1 MNRPT
6 RPSPQRRRLLLLGG
20 LLVLLGSAWLVHGAV
35 LSQVV
40 RWVVPWAA
48 GQAGFAVTL
57 GEVQARLSAPI
68 LLTDIEISRPGG
80 TRLLAAAGQLDWA
93 RWEEWGWAPTTWI
106 GRLAVRGLAGRVAP
120 AEERPLGSAPPGPPV
135 APAAVPPWPRVV
147 EIIDGNLLFT
157 GSGWSCD
164 LRGLDLL
171 LTADAI
177 GSLRVREAVGRAGQ
191 LGKKFADLRAVTAWR
206 DGVAYF
212 ADLSLDENVLIDKLS
227 VALTGPAAV
236 TLQARAG
243 GGYVY
248 ADISGGGASTKA
260 ALNALNVS
268 LAGAAAFGG
277 IEGDMEGTVD
287 LAKLTFNGDPAQPL
301 SAQISLRLEAK
312 DFAWRKNAVEELTAG
327 LSVAGRRIRL
337 SECLL
342 RQKANIVKLRGTLTL
357 PPDSADWR
365 EAPFD
370 FEVDADV
377 GHLHSLA
384 GLFGAPWN
392 ELSGGLRVEGQGSG
406 RASDGEGWLKVRG
419 WGLQAR
425 GIPASSLQADLKLEG
440 RDLKLSGLDAQSG
453 PDFARGRGQLTLDQ
467 SLNYQG
473 RLELRVREVSRYLEP
488 LGRFAPDWARQG
500 GVLLFWDG
508 DGTTTMH
515 SGVVTLELVRFT
527 GDLNPVPVNA
537 KLSAT
542 YSPGNLYV
550 SRFLLDRGPLSLSSK
565 LYFGETGLTVQD
577 LQLFSGRSR
586 LLLGELFLPLSLD
599 AVLARRPW
607 QETVMTDRDVYAYI
621 RSDDLDFGSLA
632 ALFGQETTLRG
643 RADLRLDA
651 SGVWKNALIDGQLSV
666 NGLAGRFPAVRLP
679 SSRGQVTLQV
689 RDRRA
694 SVALHLQPDGAA
706 PLDAQAVLP
715 LFGEGPDGRWSLLNQ
730 TEPWHIEID
739 LARVDLAAFA
749 PTAGGLTADRG
760 FLSGK
765 IRIDQTPAAP
775 QAGGTLAWEGGRV
788 VLPGGWNPLE
798 DIHARAVFS
807 GTTAVFEETRA
818 RWGEG
823 TLGVAAN
830 ADFADHRNPVWEI
843 LLRGEALQIYRD
855 ENLRLQLDADLAAR
869 GDRDQGVIRG
879 TLALEGSALLR
890 GFSLAPQL
898 GPVKAS
904 NSAPPFRIAVAPFAG
919 WPLEVDVSAA
929 SPLPVG
935 SDGTRGALRPDLYLR
950 GTGAEP
956 LLLGTIAVDNLR
968 VALPADGEL
977 AGSGR
982 LHFTGAK
989 PWIPYLDLTGRA
1001 RAGVYDI
1008 YAGAFGALDGR
1019 KLFFSSSPHLE
1030 TGQIVMLL
1038 ATGVS
1043 PLATPVG
1050 SVTPAD
1056 KLAAEP
1062 SWLELDKVRGLLGWS
1077 TEAGGGTAGGDLPDW
1092 SLGEQLVGYEWG
1104 FR

>member
-1 MNRPT
+1 MNRKT
-6 RPSPQRRRLLLLGG
+6 QPSPHRRRLLRLGG
-20 LLVLLGSAWLVHGAV
+20 LIVLLGAAWLVHGAV
-35 LSQVV
+35 LSQMV

-48 GQAGFAVTL
+48 SRAGFSVTL
-57 GEVQARLSAPI
+57 DKVQARFLAPI
-68 LLTDIEISRPGG
+68 RLTGIEIFRPGG
-80 TRLLAAAGQLDWA
+80 TELQAAAGQLDWA
-93 RWEEWGWAPTTWI
+93 RWEEWGWAPSTWI
-106 GRLAVRGLAGRVAP
+106 GRLKVRGLAGRMSPSEDHPSA
-120 AEERPLGSAPPGPPV
+120 APPSGTTASSGAMPS
-135 APAAVPPWPRVV
+135 WPRVV
-147 EIIDGNLLFT
+147 EIHDGNILLT
-157 GSGWSCD
+157 GSGWSID

-171 LTADAI
+171 LSADQA
-177 GSLRVREAVGRAGQ
+177 GSLRVREAVGQAGQ
-191 LGKKFADLRAVTAWR
+191 LGKKFVDLRAVTAWR
-206 DGVAYF
+206 DGVAYV
-212 ADLSLDENVLIDKLS
+212 ADLALDENVVIDTMS

-268 LAGAAAFGG
+268 LAGAAEFAG

-342 RQKANIVKLRGTLTL
+342 RQRGNSVKLRGTLTL
-357 PPDSADWR
+357 PPSSADWR

-377 GHLHSLA
+377 GRLGSLT

-392 ELSGGLRVEGQGSG
+392 ELSGGLRVEGKGSG
-406 RASDGEGWLKVRG
+406 RASEGEGWLTVRG
-419 WGLQAR
+419 WDLRAR
-425 GIPASSLQADLKLEG
+425 GIPASSLQADLALEG
-440 RDLKLSGLDAQSG
+440 RDLKLTGLDAQSG
-453 PDFARGRGQLTLDQ
+453 PDFARGHGQLTLDE

-488 LGRFAPDWARQG
+488 LGRFAPDWAREG

-508 DGTTTMH
+508 DGTAATH
-515 SGVVTLELVRFT
+515 SGVATLELVRFT
-527 GDLNPVPVNA
+527 GDLNPVPVNG

-542 YSPGNLYV
+542 YSPGNIYV

-565 LYFGETGLTVQD
+565 LYFGEKGLSVQN

-586 LLLGELFLPLSLD
+586 LLRGELFLPLSLD

-607 QETVMTDRDVYAYI
+607 QETVMTDRDVYAYL

-643 RADLRLDA
+643 KADLRLDA

-666 NGLAGRFPAVRLP
+666 NGLSGRFPAVRLP

-689 RDRRA
+689 RDRQA
-694 SVALHLQPDGAA
+694 SVALHLQPDGAE

-715 LFGEGPDGRWSLLNQ
+715 LFGEGPDGRWTLLNQ
-730 TEPWHIEID
+730 AAPWQIAID
-739 LARVDLAAFA
+739 LPRVDLAGFTPAVD
-749 PTAGGLTADRG
+749 GCTADRG
-760 FLSGK
+760 VLSGK

-775 QAGGTLAWEGGRV
+775 RAEGTLTWEGGRV
-788 VLPGGWNPLE
+788 ALPGGWNPLE
-798 DIHARAVFS
+798 DIHARAVFA
-807 GTTAVFEETRA
+807 GTKAVFEETRA

-823 TLGVAAN
+823 TLGVAAS
-830 ADFADHRNPVWEI
+830 ADFADRRNAVWEI
-843 LLRGEALQIYRD
+843 LLRGEALQPYRD
-855 ENLRLQLDADLAAR
+855 ENLRVQFDADLEAR
-869 GDRDQGVIRG
+869 GDREKGVIRG
-879 TLALEGSALLR
+879 TLTLDGSAVLR
-890 GFSLAPQL
+890 GLALAPQL
-898 GPVKAS
+898 GPV
-904 NSAPPFRIAVAPFAG
+904 NVVHGAPPFRLTAAPFAG
-919 WPLEVDVSAA
+919 WPLEVDVSAV

-935 SDGTRGALRPDLYLR
+935 LEGTRGALRPDLYLR
-950 GTGAEP
+950 GTAAEP
-956 LLLGTIAVDNLR
+956 LLLGTVAVDALR
-968 VALPADGEL
+968 VALPGDGEL
-977 AGSGR
+977 AGGGH
-982 LHFTGAK
+982 LHFTRGQ
-989 PWIPYLDLTGRA
+989 PWIPSLDLTGRA

-1008 YAGAFGALDGR
+1008 YAGAFGPLDGR
-1019 KLFFSSSPHLE
+1019 RLFLSSTPNLE
-1030 TGQIVMLL
+1030 AGQIVMLL

-1043 PLATPVG
+1043 PLPAQAAPAT
-1050 SVTPAD
+1050 SAD

-1062 SWLELDKVRGLLGWS
+1062 SWLELDKVRGLLGWK
-1077 TEAGGGTAGGDLPDW
+1077 TEAGGGVAGGDLPDW